1 MGELLGV
8 GMTHFPPLSAQDER
22 MTAAFTRMI
31 NHPSTPEEAKTASAL
46 PEALVAELADD
57 NGLTAAARHREHLRA
72 NLRRV
77 RARIDEFAPDLVLVW
92 GDDQYENFKESVIP
106 PFCVL
111 AYDEFVHKPWANFHL
126 GQNTWGEDVDTELYV
141 KGNNAAG
148 RYLTTGLIES
158 GFDMAY
164 SYRPNEYDGLSHA
177 FTNTVLYLDY
187 ERTGF
192 PYPILPVAV
201 NCYGRLVISAK
212 GLFVDPANPPR
223 GSQLDPPSPSPTR
236 CFDLGRAT
244 ARVLADSPWRVA
256 LVASAS
262 WSHGFLASCNRY
274 LYPDVAA
281 DQRLFQALLD
291 GDYDV
296 WRNYPLD
303 AIERSGQQ
311 EMLNWFCLLGA
322 MVELGRDLEWAELVE
337 TYIFNS
343 DKAFVLF

>member
-1 MGELLGV
+1 MGDILGV

-31 NHPSTPEEAKTASAL
+31 NHPSTPAEAKSAAAL
-46 PEALVAELADD
+46 PAELVAELGDD
-57 NGLTAAARHREHLRA
+57 NGLAAAAVHRDR
-72 NLRRV
+72 LRRNLSRV
-77 RARIDEFAPDLVLVW
+77 RSRIDEFDPDLVVIW
-92 GDDQYENFKESVIP
+92 GDDQYENFKDSIIP

-111 AYDEFVHKPWANFHL
+111 AYDEFTHKPWKNFHL
-126 GQNTWGEDVDTELYV
+126 GDNAWGEDVDTELHV
-141 KGNNAAG
+141 KGDNQAG
-148 RYLTTGLIES
+148 RYLAGGLIEA

-164 SYRPNEYDGLSHA
+164 SYRPNEYEGLSHA

-187 ERTGF
+187 DRKGF

-201 NCYGRLVISAK
+201 NCYGRLVVSAK
-212 GLFVDPANPPR
+212 GLFVDPGNPPT
-223 GSQLDPPSPSPTR
+223 GDQLDPPSPSPAR

-274 LYPDVAA
+274 LYPDVAT
-281 DQRLFQALLD
+281 DRRLFEALTA
-291 GDYDV
+291 GDYEV
-296 WRNYPLD
+296 WRSYPLE

-337 TYIFNS
+337 THIFNS

>member
-1 MGELLGV
+1 MGDIIGV

-31 NHPSTPEEAKTASAL
+31 NHPSTPDEAKHAAAL
-46 PEALVAELADD
+46 PPELVAELGDD
-57 NGLTAAARHREHLRA
+57 KGLASAATHREHLRR
-72 NLRRV
+72 NLSRIRD
-77 RARIDEFAPDLVLVW
+77 RIDEFDPELVVIW
-92 GDDQYENFKESVIP
+92 GDDQYENFKDSVIP

-111 AYDEFVHKPWANFHL
+111 AYEEFTHKPWKNFHL
-126 GQNTWGEDVDTELYV
+126 GDNAWGEDVDTELQV
-141 KGNNAAG
+141 KGNNQAG
-148 RYLTTGLIES
+148 RYLATGLIEA

-164 SYRPNEYDGLSHA
+164 SYRPNEFEGLSHA

-187 ERTGF
+187 DRKGF
-192 PYPILPVAV
+192 PYAILPMAV
-201 NCYGRLVISAK
+201 NCYGRLVVSAK
-212 GLFVDPANPPR
+212 GLFVDPGNPPT
-223 GSQLDPPSPSPTR
+223 GDQLDPPSPSPAR

-274 LYPDVAA
+274 LYPDVAT
-281 DQRLFQALLD
+281 DRRLFTALTT
-291 GDYDV
+291 GDYET
-296 WRNYPLD
+296 WRSYPLD